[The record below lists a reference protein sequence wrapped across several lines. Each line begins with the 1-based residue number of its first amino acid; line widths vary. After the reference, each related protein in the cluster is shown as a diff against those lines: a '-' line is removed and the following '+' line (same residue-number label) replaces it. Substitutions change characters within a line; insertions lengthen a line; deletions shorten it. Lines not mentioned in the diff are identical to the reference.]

1 MLDSLVT
8 LEDSPPGKPI
18 PLHTRRILFAPKLKI
33 RSNLRIRAIY
43 PPHFHIDMHASYRMS
58 LALISLQ
65 ISGGYTPRIMF
76 QPKRHHGLAIAQAL
90 SNQCPS
96 QSTVSCGLTPSHA
109 SDTFRPTRTPRILT
123 WEAL

>member
-1 MLDSLVT
+1 MLHSLVT
-8 LEDSPPGKPI
+8 LERPLPRESI

-33 RSNLRIRAIY
+33 RTNLRIRAIY
-43 PPHFHIDMHASYRMS
+43 PPHFHIDMNASYRMS

-65 ISGGYTPRIMF
+65 IPGGYTLTLCFKQSGIIV
-76 QPKRHHGLAIAQAL
+76 ASSQAL

-96 QSTVSCGLTPSHA
+96 QSAVPCGLTPSRA
-109 SDTFRPTRTPRILT
+109 GDTFRPTRTPRILT